1 MKRSVVSVSY
11 LVTVCEGFFVFFFF
25 LLVVLIHSVSTV
37 TQLIHIPQWKCREH
51 VSFLSEIDN
60 LDGTRNNVAKN
71 MHI

>member
-1 MKRSVVSVSY
+1 MKRSVSVSY
-11 LVTVCEGFFVFFFF
+11 LVTVCEGFFFFFF
-25 LLVVLIHSVSTV
+25 LLVVLIHSVSTL

-60 LDGTRNNVAKN
+60 LNGTRNNVAKN